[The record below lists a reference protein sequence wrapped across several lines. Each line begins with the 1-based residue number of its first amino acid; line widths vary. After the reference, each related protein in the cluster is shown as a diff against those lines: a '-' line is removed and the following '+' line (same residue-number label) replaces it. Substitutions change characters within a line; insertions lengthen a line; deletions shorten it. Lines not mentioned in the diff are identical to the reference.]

1 MDETLPQT
9 CAGTS
14 QGTSIYGRGHT
25 PPRRGNIIYKAID
38 HPNFFIYPVRTPCMP
53 TVPIPSDVWED
64 LCEDSP
70 EMAAQVIKQLHDS
83 AQRERQKRLDDED
96 ES

>member
-1 MDETLPQT
+1 
-9 CAGTS
+9 
-14 QGTSIYGRGHT
+14 
-25 PPRRGNIIYKAID
+25 
-38 HPNFFIYPVRTPCMP
+38 MP